1 MKILNRYGVIEHC
14 VKSQTWISIL
24 TPLLNSHMIVAEV
37 FNVTENIVLYK
48 RLLRTSFLVYLL
60 QLWPSEVSS

>member
-1 MKILNRYGVIEHC
+1 MKILNRHGVIEHC

-37 FNVTENIVLYK
+37 FNVTENTVLYK
-48 RLLRTSFLVYLL
+48 MWLRTSFLVYLL
-60 QLWPSEVSS
+60 QLWSTEVTS